1 MKKNKF
7 LGFVLGTVLI
17 SGCVT
22 DQNDRTAATLIGAGV
37 GAILGQSM
45 SKDKNKGAAVGA
57 MVGMVAGNIYAQ
69 ALEEQEKA
77 LRTDLAGSGAL
88 IYNTGEQLIIT
99 LPEGITFDTDS
110 AVIKPQFFSYL
121 NSLAR
126 NLLNHSST
134 TVDVIGH
141 TDNTGTP
148 EYNLELSV
156 LRAEAVTS
164 NLVALGID
172 GSRIRA
178 HGVGEAYPIGDNSN
192 SFGRLQNRRVEVYI
206 RPIKN

>member
-1 MKKNKF
+1 MKNKKILAF
-7 LGFVLGTVLI
+7 TLGAIMTF
-17 SGCVT
+17 GCVAE
-22 DQNDRTAATLIGAGV
+22 QNNRTAATLIGAGV
-37 GAILGQSM
+37 GAMLGQSI
-45 SKDKNKGAAVGA
+45 SNDKNKGAAVGA
-57 MVGMVAGNIYAQ
+57 MVGMVAGSIYAE
-69 ALEEQEKA
+69 ALEKQEKS

-110 AVIKPQFFSYL
+110 AVIKPQFFGYL

-126 NLLNHSST
+126 NLVNHSST

-141 TDNTGTP
+141 TDNTGSP
-148 EYNLELSV
+148 DHNLELSIS
-156 LRAEAVTS
+156 RAEAVTG

-178 HGVGEAYPIGDNSN
+178 HGVGEAYPIGDNSTN
-192 SFGRLQNRRVEVYI
+192 LGRLQNRRVEIYI
-206 RPIKN
+206 IPVRG

>member
-1 MKKNKF
+1 MKNKKI
-7 LGFVLGTVLI
+7 LGLAVGALVTF
-17 SGCVT
+17 GCVAE
-22 DQNDRTAATLIGAGV
+22 QNNRTAATLIGAGV
-37 GAILGQSM
+37 GAMLGQSM
-45 SKDKNKGAAVGA
+45 SKDRNKGAAVGA
-57 MVGMVAGNIYAQ
+57 MVGMVAGNIYAE
-69 ALEEQEKA
+69 ALEKQEKS

-126 NLLNHSST
+126 NLINHPST

-148 EYNLELSV
+148 DYNLELSV

-164 NLVALGID
+164 NLVTLGID
-172 GSRIRA
+172 GSRIRS
-178 HGVGEAYPIGDNSN
+178 HGVGESYPIGDNSTN
-192 SFGRLQNRRVEVYI
+192 FGRLQNRRVEIYI
-206 RPIKN
+206 IPVEG

>member
-1 MKKNKF
+1 MKTRRI
-7 LGFVLGTVLI
+7 LGLTLGALVTF
-17 SGCVT
+17 GCVAE
-22 DQNDRTAATLIGAGV
+22 QSNRTTATLIGAGV
-37 GAILGQSM
+37 GAMLGQSM

-57 MVGMVAGNIYAQ
+57 MVGMVAGNLYAE
-69 ALEEQEKA
+69 ALEKQEKT

-126 NLLNHSST
+126 NLVNHSST

-148 EYNLELSV
+148 DYNLELSI

-178 HGVGEAYPIGDNSN
+178 HGVGEAYPIGDNSTN
-192 SFGRLQNRRVEVYI
+192 FGRLQNRRVEIYI
-206 RPIKN
+206 IPMRG

>member
-45 SKDKNKGAAVGA
+45 SKDKNKGAAIGA
-57 MVGMVAGNIYAQ
+57 MVGMAAGNIYAQ
-69 ALEEQEKA
+69 ALEEQEKS

-178 HGVGEAYPIGDNSN
+178 HGVGEAYPIGDNST

>member
-1 MKKNKF
+1 MKTRRI
-7 LGFVLGTVLI
+7 LGLTLGALVTF
-17 SGCVT
+17 GCVAE
-22 DQNDRTAATLIGAGV
+22 QNNRTTATLIGAGV
-37 GAILGQSM
+37 GAMLGQSM

-57 MVGMVAGNIYAQ
+57 MVGMAAGNLYAE
-69 ALEEQEKA
+69 ALEKQEKT

-126 NLLNHSST
+126 NLLNHPST

-148 EYNLELSV
+148 DYNLELSI
-156 LRAEAVTS
+156 LRAETVTS
-164 NLVALGID
+164 NLVALGIK
-172 GSRIRA
+172 GTRIRA
-178 HGVGEAYPIGDNSN
+178 HGVGEAYPIGDNSTN
-192 SFGRLQNRRVEVYI
+192 LGRLQNRRVEIYI
-206 RPIKN
+206 IPVTG